1 MRRQI
6 RMNKTIA
13 VERTWQFVQYEPL
26 HVSDTITEIPDAIAS
41 NPEAI
46 KLLRY
51 LQLVDIEWTYLRY
64 MNLRLQEPKLLTAAA
79 VKEAMEFI
87 EEERT
92 TTFENL
98 LNAISDKVKPGKE
111 EKLSEEKGAK

>member
-1 MRRQI
+1 
-6 RMNKTIA
+6 MNKTIA

-51 LQLVDIEWTYLRY
+51 LQLVDIEWTYLR
-64 MNLRLQEPKLLTAAA
+64 
-79 VKEAMEFI
+79 
-87 EEERT
+87 
-92 TTFENL
+92 
-98 LNAISDKVKPGKE
+98 
-111 EKLSEEKGAK
+111 

>member
-1 MRRQI
+1 
-6 RMNKTIA
+6 MNKQIA
-13 VERTWQFVQYEPL
+13 IERIFSLGDYQNIKVTDV
-26 HVSDTITEIPDAIAS
+26 ITEIPDAVAS

-51 LQLVDIEWTYLRY
+51 LQLVDIEWTYIHYAKLRAT
-64 MNLRLQEPKLLTAAA
+64 EPKLSNLESIETA
-79 VKEAMEFI
+79 MSFI

-111 EKLSEEKGAK
+111 EKLSEEKGVK

>member
-1 MRRQI
+1 
-6 RMNKTIA
+6 MNKQIS
-13 VERTWQFVQYEPL
+13 VERTWQFVQFEPL
-26 HVSDTITEIPDAIAS
+26 HISDSITDIPDVIAS
-41 NPEAI
+41 NPDAI

-64 MNLRLQEPKLLTAAA
+64 MNLRLQEPKLLTPAA

-87 EEERT
+87 ESERT

-98 LNAISDKVKPGKE
+98 LNAISDKPGTEENKKE
-111 EKLSEEKGAK
+111 EGEK